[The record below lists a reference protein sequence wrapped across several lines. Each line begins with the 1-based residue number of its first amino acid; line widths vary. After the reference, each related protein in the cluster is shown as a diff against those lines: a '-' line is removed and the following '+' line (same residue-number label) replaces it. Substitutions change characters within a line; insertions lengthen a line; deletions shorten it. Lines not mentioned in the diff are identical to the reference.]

1 MKSGL
6 PMLAM
11 SVILAVS
18 IYYMYKN
25 ITNMNKKL
33 AEMLKEVNS
42 NIERVNDLDQKVK
55 ILGLTPRETDDEE
68 EDYDT

>member
-1 MKSGL
+1 
-6 PMLAM
+6 MLAM

-33 AEMLKEVNS
+33 AEMLKKLV
-42 NIERVNDLDQKVK
+42 I
-55 ILGLTPRETDDEE
+55 
-68 EDYDT
+68 

>member
-1 MKSGL
+1 
-6 PMLAM
+6 MLKKCLM
-11 SVILAVS
+11 IF
-18 IYYMYKN
+18 
-25 ITNMNKKL
+25 TNMNKKL

-68 EDYDT
+68 GVFIIRELS